1 MPNTYTYG
9 QITKGADIETPTIT
23 INGVTEDNYLDLC
36 KANGIEPVV
45 NANGEII
52 SWQYTQSESDLT
64 EDGYTEVI
72 YKVQMSAK
80 KNQASTASNV
90 IIDFIPTEDATTST
104 RYKGSIQVNVNRNDY
119 AKAILK
125 SAGVN
130 LDLATVPDEVID
142 EMWDKY
148 LTLAAG
154 DAYMAEPPVDGIE
167 GYADWLGD
175 MFTDGAQTMIQWLK
189 FDSTDGEY
197 KTMDSVDNLAA
208 ILSVCAE
215 MGMFSPNDIFND
227 NPETKAIMMQAQDN
241 DHIKFALPTDAEG
254 NILTPADSWIPSFLR
269 PMMFAALIS
278 GVRQL
283 PYASDFENGF
293 TDNNGVLIWERLAQS
308 LYESK
313 GVYPN
318 YWLSNIQTSSSENI
332 MLMGLYSDDT
342 IEYTILHNYPAYGY
356 ANIIISSNDLKTTPY
371 GRGVY
376 NTSITPYDWGGYI
389 TGQSQSN
396 CIMIYSFEDFF
407 NYFEGLTTAQ
417 QNNFMNGAY
426 FLFANCEYVP
436 GEKDYIT
443 YDPDYI
449 HIQPGMTPDDIID
462 LLPTERPDWWDDADD
477 EVTVNPQ
484 DPDTPTPKKYLP
496 VGTGNNNPTTGTPEP
511 SKVVG
516 GYPLT
521 IPSITVPVNSVPEA
535 VDNMNPTAG
544 SSKFWTIYN
553 PTDTD
558 MDSLGGELWQQNV
571 IQTLKQT
578 FVNPTDGIISWHQI
592 YLDPSDSGTHFD
604 VSATTYNIML
614 GDYQTGVTSK
624 IVEDNTAIIQC
635 GILAVPKF
643 FNDYR
648 DYTETE
654 VSCYLPYIGFVDLDP
669 RDVIGCKLTLVYRI
683 DLLTGTCVANISPS
697 KGGPNDQNVSEC
709 AYMFT
714 GNCAVEL
721 PITAADR
728 SRFFSGMINGA
739 MSGFATG
746 AKLGGGYGGAIGAIA
761 GGVIKGVEGLHGGV
775 VKCNGLNGN
784 AGALSIYRKPYIIVQ
799 RNKPAD
805 PVGAAYHYGAP
816 ASKLVVLNAL
826 KGYTRVREAY
836 INIPRATESEKA
848 AIDTI
853 LKNGIY
859 L

>member
-9 QITKGADIETPTIT
+9 QITKGADIDTPTIT

-80 KNQASTASNV
+80 KNPASTASNV

-125 SAGVN
+125 TAGVN
-130 LDLATVPDEVID
+130 LDLSTVPDSVID
-142 EMWDKY
+142 DMWDRY

-175 MFTDGAQTMIQWLK
+175 MFKDGAQTMIQWLK
-189 FDSTDGEY
+189 FDSTNGEY

-208 ILSVCAE
+208 ILSVAAE
-215 MGMFSPNDIFND
+215 MGMFTPEDIFND
-227 NPETKAIMMQAQDN
+227 DPETKAAMMQAQAG
-241 DHIKFALPTDAEG
+241 DHIQFKMPTDENGERIAANE
-254 NILTPADSWIPSFLR
+254 SWIGSFMR
-269 PMMFAALIS
+269 PMMIAALIQ
-278 GVRQL
+278 GMRQL
-283 PYASDFENGF
+283 PSASELETGFVNPFTQVPIWQEIAEEVHDLHGNYPNIWLSQIQAFGQRFLMLTGAYFEN
-293 TDNNGVLIWERLAQS
+293 E
-308 LYESK
+308 
-313 GVYPN
+313 
-318 YWLSNIQTSSSENI
+318 
-332 MLMGLYSDDT
+332 
-342 IEYTILHNYPAYGY
+342 EYTIVGNNPAYGY
-356 ANIIISSNDLKTTPY
+356 AYVAIYNNPDRVLAKTKGYDNGQWTSY
-371 GRGVY
+371 GTAGSLPTNV
-376 NTSITPYDWGGYI
+376 IF
-389 TGQSQSN
+389 
-396 CIMIYSFEDFF
+396 IYSFVDFLAF
-407 NYFEGLTTAQ
+407 FESLTEQEKIALNDQ
-417 QNNFMNGAY
+417 Y
-426 FLFANCEYVP
+426 YIFANCTWIP
-436 GEKDYIT
+436 GQKEYIT

-449 HIQPGMTPDDIID
+449 RLQPGMTPDDIID
-462 LLPTERPDWWDDADD
+462 LLPTERPNWWDDADD

-484 DPDTPTPKKYLP
+484 DPDTPTPRKYLP
-496 VGTGNNNPTTGTPEP
+496 VGTGNNNPTTGTPDP
-511 SKVVG
+511 QKVVG

-553 PTDTD
+553 PTDTN

-592 YLDPSDSGTHFD
+592 YIDPSDTGTHFD
-604 VSATTYNIML
+604 VSSATYNIML

>member
-9 QITKGADIETPTIT
+9 QITKGADIDTPTIT

-80 KNQASTASNV
+80 KNPASTSSNV

-125 SAGVN
+125 TAGVN
-130 LDLATVPDEVID
+130 LDLATVPDSVID
-142 EMWDKY
+142 EMWDRY

-208 ILSVCAE
+208 ILSVAAE
-215 MGMFSPNDIFND
+215 MGMFTPDDLFND
-227 NPETKAIMMQAQDN
+227 DPETKAAMMQAQAG
-241 DHIKFALPTDAEG
+241 DHIQFKMPTDENGETIAANE
-254 NILTPADSWIPSFLR
+254 SWLPSFLR
-269 PMMFAALIS
+269 PMMFTALIS
-278 GVRQL
+278 NIQQL
-283 PYASDFENGF
+283 PTAQQLRDGF
-293 TDNNGVLIWERLAQS
+293 INPDTDQPIWQILSEEMYDAH
-308 LYESK
+308 

-318 YWLSNIQTSSSENI
+318 LWIAEVQARAQESIFLTCIYDENEEYNIFA
-332 MLMGLYSDDT
+332 
-342 IEYTILHNYPAYGY
+342 NYPSYGY
-356 ANIIISSNDLKTTPY
+356 AEIDIYNNDNRLKAHSRQFTN
-371 GRGVY
+371 GQW
-376 NTSITPYDWGGYI
+376 SGGMG
-389 TGQSQSN
+389 TASQAPTRVKFV
-396 CIMIYSFEDFF
+396 YSFEDFY
-407 NYFEGLTTAQ
+407 NYIDSLPRADQMTLVNDLFI
-417 QNNFMNGAY
+417 
-426 FLFANCEYVP
+426 FANCTWIP
-436 GEKDYIT
+436 GEKEYIT

-449 HIQPGMTPDDIID
+449 HLQPGMTPDDIID
-462 LLPTERPDWWDDADD
+462 LLPTERPNWWDDADD

-592 YLDPSDSGTHFD
+592 YIDPSDTATHFD
-604 VSATTYNIML
+604 VSSATYNIML

-805 PVGAAYHYGAP
+805 PIGAAYHYGAP

>member
-9 QITKGADIETPTIT
+9 QITKGADIDTPTIT

-80 KNQASTASNV
+80 KNPASTSSNV

-125 SAGVN
+125 TAGVN
-130 LDLATVPDEVID
+130 LDLATVPDSVID
-142 EMWDKY
+142 DMWDKY

-154 DAYMAEPPVDGIE
+154 DAYMPGPPVEGIE
-167 GYADWLGD
+167 GAAEWLGD
-175 MFTDGAQTMIQWLK
+175 MFVDGAETMIQWLK

-208 ILSVCAE
+208 ILSVAAE
-215 MGMFSPNDIFND
+215 MGMFSPDDLFND
-227 NPETKAIMMQAQDN
+227 DPETKAAMMQAVAG
-241 DHIKFALPTDAEG
+241 DHIQFKMPTDG
-254 NILTPADSWIPSFLR
+254 NGERIAANESWLGSFLR
-269 PMMFAALIS
+269 PMMFTALVSNIQ
-278 GVRQL
+278 QL
-283 PYASDFENGF
+283 PTAQQIKDNFINPDTDTPIWQVLSEEMF
-293 TDNNGVLIWERLAQS
+293 TE
-308 LYESK
+308 Y

-318 YWLSNIQTSSSENI
+318 LWIAEVQARAQESIYLTCIYDENE
-332 MLMGLYSDDT
+332 
-342 IEYTILHNYPAYGY
+342 EYEIYQNYPSYGY
-356 ANIIISSNDLKTTPY
+356 ALIDIYNNPNRLKAHSRQFTGGQWY
-371 GRGVY
+371 GYGTAASAPTRVY
-376 NTSITPYDWGGYI
+376 FV
-389 TGQSQSN
+389 
-396 CIMIYSFEDFF
+396 YSFEDFY
-407 NYFEGLTTAQ
+407 NYVDSLPRADQ
-417 QNNFMNGAY
+417 IDLVNNLFI
-426 FLFANCEYVP
+426 FANCTWIP
-436 GEKDYIT
+436 GEKEYIT

-462 LLPTERPDWWDDADD
+462 LLPTERPNWWDDADD

-496 VGTGNNNPTTGTPEP
+496 VGTGNNNPTTGTPDP
-511 SKVVG
+511 QKVVS
-516 GYPLT
+516 GYPIT
-521 IPSITVPVNSVPEA
+521 IPSITVPVNSIPEA
-535 VDNMNPTAG
+535 VDNMDPTAG

-553 PTDTD
+553 PTDTE

-571 IQTLKQT
+571 IQILKQT

-592 YLDPSDSGTHFD
+592 YIDPSDTATHFD
-604 VSATTYNIML
+604 VSSASQNIML

-648 DYTETE
+648 DFTETE

-805 PVGAAYHYGAP
+805 PIGAAYHYGAP

>member
-1 MPNTYTYG
+1 MPQTYTYG

-80 KNQASTASNV
+80 KNPASTASNV

-125 SAGVN
+125 TAGVN
-130 LDLATVPDEVID
+130 LDLATVPDSVID
-142 EMWDKY
+142 EMWDRY

-208 ILSVCAE
+208 ILSVAAE
-215 MGMFSPNDIFND
+215 MGMFTPEDLFND
-227 NPETKAIMMQAQDN
+227 DPETKAAMMQAVAG
-241 DHIKFALPTDAEG
+241 DHIQLKMPTDENGETIAANESW
-254 NILTPADSWIPSFLR
+254 LPAFLR
-269 PMMFAALIS
+269 PMMFTALVSNIQ
-278 GVRQL
+278 QL
-283 PYASDFENGF
+283 PTAQQIKDGF
-293 TDNNGVLIWERLAQS
+293 INPSTQTPIWQEIAEEMHTDH
-308 LYESK
+308 

-318 YWLSNIQTSSSENI
+318 LWLAEVQARAGEALFLTGMYDENEEYNIFA
-332 MLMGLYSDDT
+332 
-342 IEYTILHNYPAYGY
+342 NYPSYGY
-356 ANIIISSNDLKTTPY
+356 ALIDLMLNPNLEAAI
-371 GRGVY
+371 GRQFTNGQ
-376 NTSITPYDWGGYI
+376 WGGYS
-389 TGQSQSN
+389 TAAGAPQRVKFV
-396 CIMIYSFEDFF
+396 YSFEDFY
-407 NYFEGLTTAQ
+407 NYIDSLPRADQMTMVNDLFI
-417 QNNFMNGAY
+417 
-426 FLFANCEYVP
+426 FANCTWIP

-449 HIQPGMTPDDIID
+449 HLQPGMTPDDIIQI
-462 LLPTERPDWWDDADD
+462 LPTERPDWWDDADD

-496 VGTGNNNPTTGTPEP
+496 VGTGNNNPTEGTPEP
-511 SKVVG
+511 AKVVG

-535 VDNMNPTAG
+535 VDNMDPTAG

-553 PTDTD
+553 PTDTE

-571 IQTLKQT
+571 IQILKQT

-592 YLDPSDSGTHFD
+592 YIDPSDTGTHFD
-604 VSATTYNIML
+604 VSSATYNIML
-614 GDYQTGVTSK
+614 GDYRTGVISK

-739 MSGFATG
+739 MTGFATG
-746 AKLGGGYGGAIGAIA
+746 AKIGGQVGGAIGVTV
-761 GGVIKGVEGLHGGV
+761 GGIIKGVEGLHGGV

-805 PVGAAYHYGAP
+805 PIGAEYHYGAP

>member
-80 KNQASTASNV
+80 KNPASTASNV

-125 SAGVN
+125 TAGVN
-130 LDLATVPDEVID
+130 LDLATVPDSVID
-142 EMWDKY
+142 EMWDRY

-208 ILSVCAE
+208 ILSVAAE
-215 MGMFSPNDIFND
+215 MGMFTPDDLFND
-227 NPETKAIMMQAQDN
+227 DPETKAAMMQAVAGDYIQL
-241 DHIKFALPTDAEG
+241 KMPTDAEG
-254 NILTPADSWIPSFLR
+254 NRIAANESWLGSFLR
-269 PMMFAALIS
+269 PLMFAALVS
-278 GVRQL
+278 NVQAL
-283 PYASDFENGF
+283 PTAQDIKNGF
-293 TDNNGVLIWERLAQS
+293 INPDTNQPIWQVLAEEMHDT
-308 LYESK
+308 Y

-318 YWLSNIQTSSSENI
+318 IWIAEQQARGGEL
-332 MLMGLYSDDT
+332 
-342 IEYTILHNYPAYGY
+342 TILNGIHVENEEYQITANYPQYGY
-356 ANIIISSNDLKTTPY
+356 ALINLTSNNERIL
-371 GRGVY
+371 GHFRGFQ
-376 NTSITPYDWGGYI
+376 NGAFGGYG
-389 TGQSQSN
+389 TTASPPGVTKFV
-396 CIMIYSFEDFF
+396 YSFEDFY
-407 NYFEGLTTAQ
+407 NYIESLPREDQITLI
-417 QNNFMNGAY
+417 NDMY
-426 FLFANCEYVP
+426 LFANCTWIP
-436 GEKDYIT
+436 GEKEYIT

-449 HIQPGMTPDDIID
+449 HLQPGMTPDDIID
-462 LLPTERPDWWDDADD
+462 LLPTERPNWWDDADD

-496 VGTGNNNPTTGTPEP
+496 VGTGNNNPTTGTPDP
-511 SKVVG
+511 AKVVG